1 MLFNYVTCSIKGV
14 GEAQSVYCLTRDWTS
29 GIRSA
34 AETNYSS
41 LNLCAQTSHEA
52 HPASYQLSTGG
63 PFTEGQA
70 RPKRDA
76 DHSSPSGAEIRALF
90 LSAPAWR
97 VAGQILFSFY
107 NQQMFNSDNWEV

>member
-1 MLFNYVTCSIKGV
+1 MLFNYVTYSIKGV

-34 AETNYSS
+34 AETNYCS
-41 LNLCAQTSHEA
+41 LSLCAQTSYEA
-52 HPASYQLSTGG
+52 HPASYKMGTGG

-70 RPKRDA
+70 RPERDA
-76 DHSSPSGAEIRALF
+76 DHSPPSSAEIRALF
-90 LSAPAWR
+90 PSASAWR

-107 NQQMFNSDNWEV
+107 KQQIFNSDNWEV